1 MGSFNA
7 IFGRKDRG
15 TVLVK
20 YSGGQ
25 LEVTSRNVKTVRRV
39 SSVQLAKS
47 IIGKLL

>member
-25 LEVTSRNVKTVRRV
+25 LEVTSRNVKTGEACLF
-39 SSVQLAKS
+39 SPTSKEHNW
-47 IIGKLL
+47 